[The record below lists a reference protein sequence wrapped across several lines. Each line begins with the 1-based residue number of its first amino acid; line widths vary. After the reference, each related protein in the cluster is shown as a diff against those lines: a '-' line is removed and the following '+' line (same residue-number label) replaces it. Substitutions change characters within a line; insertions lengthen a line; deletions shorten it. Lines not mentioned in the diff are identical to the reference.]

1 VKPRDTQTPTTA
13 RTDNTMVPSKSGE
26 WSMVTKF
33 MLVICG
39 CVGIRVFNRTA
50 AFMQIVRV
58 ADELWYWWSKAILLK
73 SEPENDAGC

>member
-1 VKPRDTQTPTTA
+1 
-13 RTDNTMVPSKSGE
+13 
-26 WSMVTKF
+26 MVTKF